1 MKRPLLAL
9 ALLGAALWAEDP
21 RLVIE
26 SGGHLSQIKFVAF
39 TRDGKYLVS
48 AGDDKVVR
56 VWDVDTGQMVR
67 ALRGQIGEGN
77 EGKLF
82 AAALS
87 PDNRY
92 LAVAGWLAGDGKSRD
107 SIRIHDFRTGAVVA
121 LLKGH
126 VNLVN
131 SLAFSPDNR
140 HLASGSADHSVR
152 IWDIA
157 AKTSVE
163 LRPWHRGDI
172 YGLAFSED
180 GKRLV
185 SGSEDH
191 SLRLWDAS
199 NGRLIQEMP
208 GHQNSVMTA
217 LFSPD
222 GKYIVSGSLDKTIRL
237 WDARTG
243 QFIRQLAENETQVR
257 ALSFSPD
264 GHRLLAGTDRFPYM
278 CAVYEFPSGKLLTRF
293 AGHTNVVLATA
304 ISLDGETAATA
315 GGDRNEIYLWSLS
328 TGQVKRKLVGA
339 GQPVWSVAFS
349 KDGQSIAFGN
359 EFDHQRPALQIP
371 LPKTI
376 LLRTAS
382 ETPVSLGRAV
392 RSETDFIRASD
403 HNGDLQLRPKAGE
416 NYPEEALEILKD
428 GKTLHE
434 IDRDSTSGYRR
445 RCYSLTPDGRY
456 VASGGNGGVLTLFST
471 ESGKPVADLVGHTS
485 VVWAVAVSPDGHT
498 LVSGSDDQT
507 IRLWDIPSG
516 RNLLSIF
523 VGEDQE
529 WVAWTPEGYYTS
541 SVNGDKYIGWHV
553 NRGVAQLADFYSAAQ
568 FQKQFYR
575 PDVIS
580 EYLKTRDIQLA
591 VRNANTARAP
601 NSPAPAA
608 LGAQDVI
615 AMLPPMISISSPDRD
630 GITVQEATLSVRAEA
645 LSNTLPITDVR
656 VLLNGV
662 EVSGGAGGTAKGDP
676 RHRRVEVEVQL
687 RKGLNLLSIF
697 ASNEKAMSESE
708 TRRIYYKSASG
719 AGVDSKPALIVL
731 AIGISK
737 YDKPAFKLNFAA
749 ADATDV
755 QNAFE
760 QQKSVAKNL
769 FREVKTRLITDEQA
783 SRTNILSGLK
793 WLSQEGTQGD
803 LRVLFLSG
811 HGGLEG
817 DSYYFYSRQ
826 HDPEGDPEDN
836 DISWTILMKR
846 LTDAKSK
853 VALFVDTCHAA
864 AVTGPQ
870 KRGEKTISQIIKDM
884 KNDYYGVVTFAAATG
899 EESSVERP
907 EWGHGAFTEAL
918 LEGLQGKAARNED
931 GVVETAELGAWIAR
945 RVRELTNGDQHAI
958 FSPSPGLPSFALCQV
973 DAR

>member
-1 MKRPLLAL
+1 MRRLLLAL

-26 SGGHLSQIKFVAF
+26 SGGHLSTIRFVAF

-56 VWDVDTGQMVR
+56 VWDVSTGQVAR
-67 ALRGQIGEGN
+67 VLRGQIGEAH

-92 LAVAGWLAGDGKSRD
+92 LAVAGYLTGDSETWGA
-107 SIRIHDFRTGAVVA
+107 IRIHDFRTGAVLA

-126 VNLVN
+126 TSVVD

-140 HLASGSADHSVR
+140 HLASGSADNGVR
-152 IWDIA
+152 IWDIE
-157 AKTSVE
+157 AKTSVRLSPE
-163 LRPWHRGDI
+163 HGDRI
-172 YGLAFSED
+172 LGLAFSQD

-199 NGRLIQEMP
+199 NGKLIREMP
-208 GHQNSVMTA
+208 GHEKAVRTA

-222 GKYIVSGSLDKTIRL
+222 GRYIVSGSDDKTIRL
-237 WDARTG
+237 WDAHTG
-243 QFIRQLAENETQVR
+243 EPIRQLAENETKVF

-264 GHRLLAGTDRFPYM
+264 GHRLLAGAGSIPYT

-293 AGHTNVVLATA
+293 TEHTNIVMATA
-304 ISLDGETAATA
+304 IAPDGETAATA
-315 GGDRNEIYLWSLS
+315 GGNSQEIYLWSLS

-339 GQPVWSVAFS
+339 GDTVWSVAFA
-349 KDGQSIAFGN
+349 KDGHSIAFGN
-359 EFDHQRPALQIP
+359 QFASQSPNERGPLQ
-371 LPKTI
+371 KTI
-376 LLRTAS
+376 LLRAAG
-382 ETPVSLGRAV
+382 ETPVSLGGTV
-392 RSETDFIRASD
+392 KSEADFIRASD
-403 HNGDLQLRPKAGE
+403 HNGSFQLRTKAGKDF
-416 NYPEEALEILKD
+416 PDGVLEILKD
-428 GKTLHE
+428 EKTLHE
-434 IDRDSTSGYRR
+434 IERDPRSGDRHD
-445 RCYSLTPDGRY
+445 CYSFTPDGRY
-456 VASGGNGGVLTLFST
+456 VASGGAQGFLTLYST
-471 ESGKPVADLVGHTS
+471 ESGERVADLIGHTS
-485 VVWAVAVSPDGHT
+485 EVWAVAVSPDGHT
-498 LVSGSDDQT
+498 LVSGSNDQT

-541 SVNGDKYIGWHV
+541 SVNGDKYIGWHL